1 MVTLMLVEQ
10 VSPAVR
16 WSVLH
21 DAEGNG
27 TLGGGWLLSW
37 FAGKSRAFGERTSS
51 LTEGVYFVYNLV
63 APRRRTGL
71 NAH

>member
-1 MVTLMLVEQ
+1 MLGEQ

-27 TLGGGWLLSW
+27 TLGWGWLLAW
-37 FAGKSRAFGERTSS
+37 FADKSRALMSGHR
-51 LTEGVYFVYNLV
+51 
-63 APRRRTGL
+63 
-71 NAH
+71 H

>member
-1 MVTLMLVEQ
+1 MVTLMLGEQ

-27 TLGGGWLLSW
+27 TLGGAWLLSW
-37 FAGKSRAFGERTSS
+37 FAGQSCALGERTSS
-51 LTEGVYFVYNLV
+51 LTEGEDFVYNLV

>member
-1 MVTLMLVEQ
+1 MVTLILGEQ

-37 FAGKSRAFGERTSS
+37 FAGKSRA
-51 LTEGVYFVYNLV
+51 LV
-63 APRRRTGL
+63 SGHR
-71 NAH
+71 H